1 MKVLALVVL
10 LAAGA
15 RAESPLPDAAGS
27 VVRSKQWIVRRG
39 KKPEEEFVGD
49 VRYEANGAR
58 MTADWALF
66 RHWADDWRARGR
78 VYLRRELSAGDVI
91 EGRGETAT
99 LDQKTQAGSL
109 APKRGSRLTFSRTP
123 PDGTAPDLGEG
134 ERLTWQGRETATL
147 AGDVHVW
154 GPRTE
159 FRADRARYD
168 SVPQSVTLTGGRPV
182 LRSNEGA
189 NPGAVKADAIVA
201 YDSPRRLTATGR
213 AVGWIVFTDTS
224 TLKGLSR

>member
-1 MKVLALVVL
+1 MLLL
-10 LAAGA
+10 LAAVLA
-15 RAESPLPDAAGS
+15 RAESPLPNAAGS

-49 VRYEANGAR
+49 VRYEASGAR

-78 VYLRRELSAGDVI
+78 VYLRRELERGDVI

-99 LDQKTQAGSL
+99 YDHKTESGTLSPAKSLLLDFT
-109 APKRGSRLTFSRTP
+109 RTP
-123 PDGTAPDLGEG
+123 PEGGEPDRGVG
-134 ERLTWQGRETATL
+134 ARMTWEGRETATL
-147 AGDVHVW
+147 DGAVHVW

-168 SVPQSVTLTGGRPV
+168 SVPQRVTLTGGRPV
-182 LRSNEGA
+182 LRRVEGP
-189 NPGAVKADAIVA
+189 NPGAMKADVIVG
-201 YDSPRRLTATGR
+201 YDDPRRLVATGR
-213 AVGWIVFTDTS
+213 AVGWIVLTDTS
-224 TLKGLSR
+224 TLQGLSK